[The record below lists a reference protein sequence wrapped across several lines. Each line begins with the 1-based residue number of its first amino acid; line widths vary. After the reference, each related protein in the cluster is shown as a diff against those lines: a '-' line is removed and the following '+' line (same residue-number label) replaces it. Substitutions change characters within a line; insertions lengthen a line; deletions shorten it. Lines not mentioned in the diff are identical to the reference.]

1 MDSQPSV
8 VVESDHE
15 LVMVPG
21 EVIRRRGSILKNPNA
36 PVSDCSVL
44 LILRELLLTL
54 WVKPHCVAIQLKA
67 VMQYFHVVL
76 FIMLYEMVLT

>member
-36 PVSDCSVL
+36 PVSDCSVF
-44 LILRELLLTL
+44 LIPWNYSSINLMSVRFDSYLTL
-54 WVKPHCVAIQLKA
+54 WVKRSVWP
-67 VMQYFHVVL
+67 FS
-76 FIMLYEMVLT
+76 